1 MTDKPRPPPLPPR
14 PIVPEPFVDLTE
26 TPEPQSTRMR
36 STPPSGSLLL
46 RREVERLSED
56 PKDAE
61 IRDLRMTNVLYR
73 ERLAAVQASMPNTAP
88 SAAPAPL
95 TLRTMTKRELA
106 KVGGKWA
113 TVIAVA
119 ALALPVIAKRW
130 PAYAD
135 LVAFVQSLLP

>member
-1 MTDKPRPPPLPPR
+1 
-14 PIVPEPFVDLTE
+14 VPEPFRDLTE
-26 TPEPQSTRMR
+26 TPAPESIRMR

-46 RREVERLSED
+46 RREVELMSSD
-56 PKDAE
+56 PRDDV
-61 IRDLRMTNVLYR
+61 IR
-73 ERLAAVQASMPNTAP
+73 EKLAAQTMPNTSP

-119 ALALPVIAKRW
+119 ALVLPVIAKRW

>member
-1 MTDKPRPPPLPPR
+1 MIR
-14 PIVPEPFVDLTE
+14 E
-26 TPEPQSTRMR
+26 MR
-36 STPPSGSLLL
+36 AVNVIL
-46 RREVERLSED
+46 RE
-56 PKDAE
+56 K
-61 IRDLRMTNVLYR
+61 
-73 ERLAAVQASMPNTAP
+73 LAAQAMPNTSP

-113 TVIAVA
+113 TVIGVA
-119 ALALPVIAKRW
+119 ALALPMIAKRW